1 MNPSKILSTLIK
13 IFSVIVLCYILCVD
27 LFFYKWVE
35 QQPKETARLIQLG
48 HGFGML
54 WVSILCFYG
63 LYGKFAK
70 KEKTSVP
77 Y

>member
-1 MNPSKILSTLIK
+1 MNQNKVLSTLVK
-13 IFSVIVLCYILCVD
+13 IFSVIVLCYILSVD

-63 LYGKFAK
+63 LYSKYTK
-70 KEKTSVP
+70 KEASVQP
-77 Y
+77 